1 MLCKLTIFETIY
13 YTFEGVNNVNL
24 SNQLYH
30 NLYMKKNHLL
40 CLLVIAVVL
49 SACKQQSN
57 EVVIHNDSAYFDA
70 IRKSRAATNQYF
82 MSASGP
88 VSDSLKPNFEGVNYF
103 PVDTNFKVIADFEK
117 VNSNEVFEFS
127 TTGKIADK
135 YKHIGNLIFTIQG
148 VACKLAVYE
157 NQSLKAQ
164 GEVIYFVPFFDLT
177 NSNETYGGGRYL
189 DFKAINTQKVII
201 DFNEAYQP
209 YCYYNHAY
217 SCPIPPLSNKLQV
230 AVRAGERM

>member
-1 MLCKLTIFETIY
+1 
-13 YTFEGVNNVNL
+13 
-24 SNQLYH
+24 
-30 NLYMKKNHLL
+30 MKKNHLL
-40 CLLVIAVVL
+40 YFWIIAFAIA
-49 SACKQQSN
+49 ACKPQHD
-57 EVVIHNDSAYFDA
+57 EIVIHNDSAYFDA
-70 IRKSRAATNQYF
+70 MRKSRAATNQYF

-88 VSDSLKPNFEGVNYF
+88 VSDSLKADFEGVNYF

-117 VNSNEVFEFS
+117 VNSTEVFEFS

-135 YKHIGNLIFTIQG
+135 YKHIGDLIFTLQG

-157 NQSLKAQ
+157 NQNLKAE

-177 NSNETYGGGRYL
+177 NSKETYGGGRYL
-189 DFKAINTQKVII
+189 DFKAINTKKVII